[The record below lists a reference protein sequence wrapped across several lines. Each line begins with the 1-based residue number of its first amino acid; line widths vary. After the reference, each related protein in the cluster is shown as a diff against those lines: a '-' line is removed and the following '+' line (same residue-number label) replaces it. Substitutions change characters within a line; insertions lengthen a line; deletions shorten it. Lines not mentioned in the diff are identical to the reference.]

1 MLSGLNLKKRFTNIV
16 ATVFVLLLS
25 LLMLVY
31 VGLAEAYR
39 TYPRFEID
47 KLTAQGEIIKNSME
61 TFLIAGLPLE
71 QFPGFSP
78 LSQPLLDSDK
88 SIAGIKVINEEGQLT
103 FSNAQTGINIALI
116 KEANFIAS
124 TMQEKDSR
132 YQISENKS
140 YYKVELPLR
149 NKFETV
155 GNLEMIMPK
164 QAIASNINSHFIL
177 VEISIG
183 ISLLIYAILIQI
195 CHFLE
200 HQETSWLVDISYGI
214 IFFTVATITI
224 FSLVNLYSEG
234 IQGKTK
240 ALATS
245 LSQRL
250 NAALEIGLEL
260 SDFEGLDQ
268 IIKETQT
275 INPDISV
282 IALTTG
288 NTIALHTDYNQ
299 VGKNWQSKNDQ
310 YEYDIKLQ
318 NLEEQSINLN
328 IGVRVGIPKKIIYS
342 KLWRSVKNFFVL
354 FIASAFLSGL
364 FNKVMRSFI
373 GKSNLLKNT
382 ISDYQLHIIEPVYF
396 LGVFVEGLATSFLPQ
411 HFRELATES
420 GANLSLV
427 STLFTVYFAFFVIA
441 LIPAGKYAQS
451 HGIKTLLLIGAIL
464 SAIAM
469 LLMAFITNFYGMFI
483 IRALAGFGQGLL
495 YIGVQS
501 YILEFA
507 QTEKKTQGAAIIV
520 FSYNGGM
527 ISGTAIG
534 SLLVTY
540 TGNLTVFFIG
550 GLISLFSLYY
560 IQYLI
565 TDTHAKK
572 PEKSYLESEENYENK
587 WYNNLLQLLKD
598 LQFVSSMLLIGIP
611 AKAVLTGVTI
621 FALPLLLSRQ
631 NYPPEDIG
639 QILMFYAA
647 GVLISSRYISRLV
660 DKFGKTGNIL
670 FLGTLGSSLGL
681 FIIGSIGLDQ
691 IINNPFYSHLPTLLL
706 IAGMTILG
714 LSQGFIHAPIVTYI
728 TDSQSATTLGKSTV
742 ASVYR
747 LLERLGHVIGPVIVG
762 QLLLLNQEN
771 AFTISWLGI
780 ATFMFGILFAM
791 SLIKVNKIS
800 PI

>member
-1 MLSGLNLKKRFTNIV
+1 MHSGLNIKKRFTNMV

-47 KLTAQGEIIKNSME
+47 KLTAQGEIIKNTME

-88 SIAGIKVINEEGQLT
+88 SIAGIKIINEEGQLT
-103 FSNAQTGINIALI
+103 FSNAQPGINIAVI
-116 KEANFIAS
+116 KEANFMSS

-140 YYKVELPLR
+140 YYKVDLPLR
-149 NKFETV
+149 NKFENV

-164 QAIASNINSHFIL
+164 QAIASTINSHFIL
-177 VEISIG
+177 VEIAIG
-183 ISLLIYAILIQI
+183 ISLLIYAVFIKVG
-195 CHFLE
+195 HFLE
-200 HQETSWLVDISYGI
+200 HKTTRWLDISYSF

-224 FSLVNLYSEG
+224 FSLVNLYSAG

-268 IIKETQT
+268 IISETKT
-275 INPDISV
+275 INPDISE
-282 IALTTG
+282 IALTSG
-288 NTIALHTDYNQ
+288 NTIALHTDNSQ
-299 VGKNWQSKNDQ
+299 VGKNWQPKNYQ

-318 NLEEQSINLN
+318 NPTNKYINLN

-373 GKSNLLKNT
+373 GKSNVIKNT
-382 ISDYQLHIIEPVYF
+382 ISDYQLNIIEPVYF

-411 HFRELATES
+411 HFRNLATASE
-420 GANLSLV
+420 ANISLV

-451 HGIKTLLLIGAIL
+451 RGIKPLLLVGAIL
-464 SAIAM
+464 SATAM
-469 LLMAFITNFYGMFI
+469 LLMAFVTNFYVMFI

-507 QTEKKTQGAAIIV
+507 QEEKKTQGAAIIV
-520 FSYNGGM
+520 FGYNGGM

-550 GLISLFSLYY
+550 GLISLFSFYY
-560 IQYLI
+560 IYYLI
-565 TDTHAKK
+565 EETNLQSQENPKLIIEK
-572 PEKSYLESEENYENK
+572 PNQNQ
-587 WYNNLLQLLKD
+587 WHNNVCQLLKD

-660 DKFGKTGNIL
+660 DKIGKTGNIL
-670 FLGTLGSSLGL
+670 FLGTLGSGLGL
-681 FIIGSIGLDQ
+681 FIIGTIGLDKV
-691 IINNPFYSHLPTLLL
+691 INNPFSYHLPTLLL
-706 IAGMTILG
+706 IVGMTILG

-728 TDSQSATTLGKSTV
+728 TDSRSATTLGKSTV

-747 LLERLGHVIGPVIVG
+747 LLERIGHVIGPIIVG

-780 ATFMFGILFAM
+780 ATFIFGLLFAM
-791 SLIKVNKIS
+791 SIIRFNKTS